1 MNDLGNRIKEL
12 RIAAGLTQEKL
23 ANDLGIAE
31 RSIQRY
37 ESGCR
42 MDSYILKELANYFN
56 VSADY
61 LLDSK
66 SYEKVLEENGLWAGW
81 DIRKGNCR

>member
-42 MDSYILKELANYFN
+42 MDSYCR
-56 VSADY
+56 
-61 LLDSK
+61 
-66 SYEKVLEENGLWAGW
+66 
-81 DIRKGNCR
+81 IRRLCSERT

>member
-1 MNDLGNRIKEL
+1 MIDLGNRIKEL

-37 ESGCR
+37 S
-42 MDSYILKELANYFN
+42 
-56 VSADY
+56 
-61 LLDSK
+61 
-66 SYEKVLEENGLWAGW
+66 
-81 DIRKGNCR
+81 

>member
-42 MDSYILKELANYFN
+42 MDSYILK
-56 VSADY
+56 DC
-61 LLDSK
+61 LLYTSPSPRD
-66 SYEKVLEENGLWAGW
+66 A
-81 DIRKGNCR
+81 